1 MRAPHASHPP
11 APQTRTLTM
20 YIRPN
25 VYLHK
30 KFIMQTELPL
40 YVICYS
46 VHTYTSLIQ
55 HIHSHKSSFPDFEA
69 MIESQGKFL
78 DSHTQQLAQ
87 YREVYLECSK
97 IQSLSH
103 ELIELI
109 WSHATHVP
117 E

>member
-1 MRAPHASHPP
+1 M
-11 APQTRTLTM
+11 LTV

-25 VYLHK
+25 VSLHK
-30 KFIMQTELPL
+30 KFIMQTGLPL
-40 YVICYS
+40 TNICYS
-46 VHTYTSLIQ
+46 IQVYTSLIRY
-55 HIHSHKSSFPDFEA
+55 IHSKKSSFPDFEA

-87 YREVYLECSK
+87 YREAYLECSK